1 MEIIVSSFVINKEQF
16 FHSAFLLSIV
26 FHIQKKRKRKRNIHI
41 ITWYVYRQVSNV
53 EKMKITTSITKE
65 ILICRKKNDRMSI
78 ESERKKFVKKSLN

>member
-65 ILICRKKNDRMSI
+65 ILICR
-78 ESERKKFVKKSLN
+78 RKKTTECQLSQKGKNSSKNH